1 MCNAIMDTTRAANI
15 ETPTISNP
23 ELHTITNDIF
33 ALGFNMRLVAKQ
45 IAAKVA
51 YVRDNADRLCGEFDA
66 ETPAK
71 RFEVWGTQI
80 LGLKRAQLNAFAK
93 VGKELLLTDGTVNI
107 LPPANAA
114 VDLTKGKINEDEF
127 RSLHDESQEFTMSQ
141 LQTIVPLG
149 KEKIEELVYDGKLKP
164 SMTVLDIK
172 EVVNENDP
180 KKAEKE
186 ARKAKREQQKEQQKI
201 HGEEIANIKIN
212 RLDNGSF
219 VVTLNGEDITKT
231 NVGRYL
237 IKNLCK

>member
-1 MCNAIMDTTRAANI
+1 MCNAIMDITRSATI
-15 ETPTISNP
+15 EIPTISNP
-23 ELHTITNDIF
+23 ELNVITNDIF

-51 YVRDNADRLCGEFDA
+51 YVRDNSDRLCGEFDA

-71 RFEVWGTQI
+71 RFEVWGTQV

-93 VGKELLLTDGTVNI
+93 VGDELLFSDGTVSI
-107 LPPANAA
+107 LASKAENL
-114 VDLTKGKINEDEF
+114 DGINYKV
-127 RSLHDESQEFTMSQ
+127 QEFTMSQ
-141 LQTIVPLG
+141 LQTIVQLG
-149 KEKIEELVYDGKLKP
+149 VDKIDELVYDGKITP
-164 SMTVLDIK
+164 EMTVLEIK
-172 EVVNENDP
+172 EVVKENDP

-186 ARKAKREQQKEQQKI
+186 ARKAKREQEKKEKQKEQQKI

-231 NVGRYL
+231 NVGKYL

>member
-23 ELHTITNDIF
+23 ELNVITNDIF
-33 ALGFNMRLVAKQ
+33 SLGFNMRLVAKQ

-51 YVRDNADRLCGEFDA
+51 YVRDNADRLCTEFDA

-93 VGKELLLTDGTVNI
+93 VGKELLLPNGDVSI
-107 LPPANAA
+107 LADSPER
-114 VDLTKGKINEDEF
+114 INVEA
-127 RSLHDESQEFTMSQ
+127 QEFTMSQ

-149 KEKIEELVYDGKLKP
+149 MNKIEELVYDGKIKP
-164 SMTVLDIK
+164 SMTVLEIK
-172 EVVNENDP
+172 EVVSDNDP

-186 ARKAKREQQKEQQKI
+186 ARKAKREQEKKEKQKEQQKI

-231 NVGRYL
+231 NVGKYL

>member
-1 MCNAIMDTTRAANI
+1 MDTTRAAKI

-23 ELHTITNDIF
+23 ELNVITSDIF

-66 ETPAK
+66 ETPSK

-93 VGKELLLTDGTVNI
+93 VGKELLLPNGDVSILANKEDKLDG
-107 LPPANAA
+107 
-114 VDLTKGKINEDEF
+114 INYEV
-127 RSLHDESQEFTMSQ
+127 QEFTMSQ

-149 KEKIEELVYDGKLKP
+149 IDKIDELVYDGKIKP
-164 SMTVLDIK
+164 SMTVLEIK

-186 ARKAKREQQKEQQKI
+186 ARKAKREQEKKEKQKEQQKI

-212 RLDNGSF
+212 KIDNGSF

-231 NVGRYL
+231 NVGKYL

>member
-1 MCNAIMDTTRAANI
+1 MDTTRAANI

-23 ELHTITNDIF
+23 ELNAITNDIF

-51 YVRDNADRLCGEFDA
+51 YVRDNSDKLCGEFDA

-114 VDLTKGKINEDEF
+114 IDLTNGKINEEEF
-127 RSLHDESQEFTMSQ
+127 RSLHDESQEFTISQ

-149 KEKIEELVYDGKLKP
+149 KEKVEELVYDGKIKP
-164 SMTVLDIK
+164 SMTVLEIK

-186 ARKAKREQQKEQQKI
+186 AKKAKREQEKKEKQAEQQKI

-231 NVGRYL
+231 NVGKYL

>member
-1 MCNAIMDTTRAANI
+1 MTNAIMDTTRAANI
-15 ETPTISNP
+15 EIPTISNP

-93 VGKELLLTDGTVNI
+93 VGKELLFSDGAVSI
-107 LPPANAA
+107 LADKAEN
-114 VDLTKGKINEDEF
+114 LKGINTEV
-127 RSLHDESQEFTMSQ
+127 QEFTMSQ

-149 KEKIEELVYDGKLKP
+149 IDKIDELVYDGKIKP
-164 SMTVLDIK
+164 SMTVLEIK

-180 KKAEKE
+180 KKEEKE
-186 ARKAKREQQKEQQKI
+186 ARKAKREQEKKEKQKEQQKI

-212 RLDNGSF
+212 RLDNGSL

-231 NVGRYL
+231 NVGKYL

>member
-1 MCNAIMDTTRAANI
+1 MDTTRAANI
-15 ETPTISNP
+15 EAPTISNP
-23 ELHTITNDIF
+23 ELNVITNDIF

-51 YVRDNADRLCGEFDA
+51 YVRDNSDRLCGEFDA
-66 ETPAK
+66 ETPSK
-71 RFEVWGTQI
+71 RFEVWGTHI

-93 VGKELLLTDGTVNI
+93 VGKELLLPNGDVSI
-107 LPPANAA
+107 LANSPEKKTNAD
-114 VDLTKGKINEDEF
+114 V
-127 RSLHDESQEFTMSQ
+127 QEFTMSQ

-149 KEKIEELVYDGKLKP
+149 IDKIDELVYDGKIKP
-164 SMTVLDIK
+164 SMTVLEIK

-186 ARKAKREQQKEQQKI
+186 AKKAKREQEKKEKQKEQQKI
-201 HGEEIANIKIN
+201 HGEEVANIKIN

-231 NVGRYL
+231 NVGKYL